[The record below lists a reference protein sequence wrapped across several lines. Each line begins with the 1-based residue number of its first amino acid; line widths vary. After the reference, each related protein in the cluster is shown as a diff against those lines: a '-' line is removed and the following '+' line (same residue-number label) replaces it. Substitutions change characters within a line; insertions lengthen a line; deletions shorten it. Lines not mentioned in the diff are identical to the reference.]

1 MKTILLMATL
11 VLSGCSAL
19 ETMFAVA
26 EDIST
31 EVPVLLQPGVDYPA
45 VEGPLT
51 EEDSL
56 RLLEDR
62 GLLLEIINVEE
73 APDVLI

>member
-1 MKTILLMATL
+1 MKTILLMSAL

-19 ETMFAVA
+19 ETIFTV
-26 EDIST
+26 EDIPT
-31 EVPVLLQPGVDYPA
+31 EIPVLLQPSVDYPA

-56 RLLEDR
+56 PLLEDR
-62 GLLLEIINVEE
+62 GLLLEIISIEE
-73 APDVLI
+73 APYVII